1 MNMNVR
7 HEATKAIN
15 YVIFKQ
21 RKKLRKAKLQILLH
35 VDEGTLWTHNDRA
48 LIITKGPCF

>member
-7 HEATKAIN
+7 HEATKARN

-21 RKKLRKAKLQILLH
+21 RKKLHILFH
-35 VDEGTLWTHNDRA
+35 VDEGTLWKHNDRA